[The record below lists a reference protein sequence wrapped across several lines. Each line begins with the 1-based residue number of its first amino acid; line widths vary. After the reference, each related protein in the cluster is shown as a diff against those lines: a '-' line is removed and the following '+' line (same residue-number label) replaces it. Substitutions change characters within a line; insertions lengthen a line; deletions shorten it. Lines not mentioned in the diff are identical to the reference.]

1 LGLTAGLLGGG
12 AAGLVLG
19 GPAVSGAQSTDT
31 TVPSTT
37 APSTTAPGTNG
48 APQGDWEAQ
57 ALAPLVANG
66 TITQA
71 QADAVV
77 AALAAARPEHAMRG
91 GHGFADLDAAAAAI
105 GIDSPALRDALTSG
119 QSLADVARA
128 HNVDPQ
134 VVIDALVA
142 SAKTHLAD
150 DVSSGR
156 LTQAE
161 ADQRLADIQSHITDL
176 VNGTLPSG
184 PPDGGPG
191 RGPGGGPG
199 MFGTAPGSGS
209 SSSGSSSSGA
219 TTQGASVT
227 T

>member
-1 LGLTAGLLGGG
+1 MRSWPPWPP
-12 AAGLVLG
+12 
-19 GPAVSGAQSTDT
+19 PA
-31 TVPSTT
+31 
-37 APSTTAPGTNG
+37 
-48 APQGDWEAQ
+48 
-57 ALAPLVANG
+57 
-66 TITQA
+66 
-71 QADAVV
+71 
-77 AALAAARPEHAMRG
+77 REHAMRG

-105 GIDSPALRDALTSG
+105 GIDSDRVRDALTSG

-128 HNVDPQ
+128 HGVDPQ

-142 SAKTHLAD
+142 SAKTHLAA

-161 ADQRLADIQSHITDL
+161 ADQRLTDIQSHITDL

-191 RGPGGGPG
+191 RGPGGGPFG
-199 MFGTAPGSGS
+199 MAPGSSSSSGS
-209 SSSGSSSSGA
+209 SSSGSSSSGG
-219 TTQGASVT
+219 TTQGASLT